1 MPATAGNRYA
11 LLRHLAD
18 LERQAKT
25 RSSELADKI
34 SMESES
40 CSYLED
46 PSVRMLL
53 LLHYQLGLA
62 HKQEEMSRLVM
73 DWLDARFPE
82 DEGVGGC
89 GTLHSLTSAQV

>member
-25 RSSELADKI
+25 RSSELADEI

-46 PSVRMLL
+46 PSVRRLL

-62 HKQEEMSRLVM
+62 HKQEEVARLVQ
-73 DWLDARFPE
+73 DWLVGRFLE
-82 DEGVGGC
+82 DEGVVEC
-89 GTLHSLTSAQV
+89 ETSHSPTSALA